1 MAHSKADTP
10 SQTGAS
16 ASCHCFIRH
25 AVTELE
31 RVQATAI
38 LAYARKVGDING
50 IAISMARLSGCPSF
64 PSVNNSEQRS
74 SQ

>member
-1 MAHSKADTP
+1 MVHSKADTP

-25 AVTELE
+25 AVTAPE
-31 RVQATAI
+31 RAEVAQG
-38 LAYARKVGDING
+38 LDYARKVGDING